1 MASWAPEHLCCTDP
15 MTVVYF
21 ILPLPDEEWI
31 RSNCSPWAQFPL
43 PLFRR
48 WQFLLDSNSHGSTH
62 TGPRSEEGLFI
73 RDTEEELKLAGSLH
87 LNYISE
93 APTAD
98 TNKEKTLCHR
108 KKRTEKEG
116 RAEIGFKGQCRP
128 FGAYVNTHVCAHV
141 CACVLPRFY
150 ILLLTY
156 I

>member
-1 MASWAPEHLCCTDP
+1 MNQIKLQIMGSVSTP
-15 MTVVYF
+15 F
-21 ILPLPDEEWI
+21 IPQVAVP
-31 RSNCSPWAQFPL
+31 A
-43 PLFRR
+43 
-48 WQFLLDSNSHGSTH
+48 SNSYGSTH

-73 RDTEEELKLAGSLH
+73 RDTEEELKLAGALP

-93 APTAD
+93 TPTTD

-108 KKRTEKEG
+108 KKRKEKEG

-150 ILLLTY
+150 ILLLISKNVSFFYTLNSFSMH
-156 I
+156 